1 MSEIF
6 RVIGAG
12 VGATNRMVMYVN
24 QRRFVGMDVPVPLGR
39 VMTQPNI
46 TTASYDSL
54 YMANVGQVKIHY
66 VEPFVYRDGI

>member
-1 MSEIF
+1 
-6 RVIGAG
+6 
-12 VGATNRMVMYVN
+12 MYVN

-46 TTASYDSL
+46 NTASYDSL

-66 VEPFVYRDGI
+66 VEPFIYRDGI